1 MNTFFHKKEKTK
13 NKNKS
18 KVNIKLCYRKNLQK
32 KFNTE
37 TNPKKLQQ
45 KRDKYNIKQLI
56 DEVFVM

>member
-1 MNTFFHKKEKTK
+1 MLWKKPP
-13 NKNKS
+13 
-18 KVNIKLCYRKNLQK
+18 K

>member
-1 MNTFFHKKEKTK
+1 MLSKKPP
-13 NKNKS
+13 
-18 KVNIKLCYRKNLQK
+18 K

-56 DEVFVM
+56 DDVFVM